1 MHPDLWGAGAWKFLH
16 SITFNYPK
24 EPTSRDKEIHANFFN
39 SLQYVLPCEKC
50 AYHFSQNL
58 KKYPIEEVLDEKEE
72 FVKWLIHVHNEV
84 NTMLNKP
91 IKSQEEV
98 IEEYKKELNEIT
110 GQYISFQNLLIALL
124 VILVLFLL
132 LTNRIK
138 IIF

>member
-1 MHPDLWGAGAWKFLH
+1 M
-16 SITFNYPK
+16 
-24 EPTSRDKEIHANFFN
+24 
-39 SLQYVLPCEKC
+39 PCEKC

-110 GQYISFQNLLIALL
+110 GKYISFQNFFLALI
-124 VILVLFLL
+124 VIIIMFLL
-132 LTNRIK
+132 LTNRIQ